1 MRYWTLSRSSSSS
14 SFSFS
19 PSKPATTNLTKIES
33 SSSSMISSQTTTTTT
48 SINSIPGTFNS
59 PVFSVDSQTTKPLCV
74 THDSQWQFILVLSH
88 RKWLLWPG
96 VRAYKPL
103 FREDAPEEK
112 RLKGGIFLDDSP
124 DFERLD
130 QDQKQK
136 KTYVLIFPEDGDG
149 YVYEIPR
156 VRFRKL
162 QDTSPP
168 TSSLQS
174 SSSNSSTNSNVNS
187 DNYNIS
193 SDASLASHVANVL
206 MCDGPHGPYQ
216 NSPTSISILNAH
228 PTSPIHRSSSPQQ
241 KANFI
246 IIIIICNFKTS
257 FCEYNKWSSTCSCHC
272 CIRTYHCWSWT
283 SFSNYIF
290 KWYKWK
296 KQISQL
302 QQTNQQQQQQQ
313 RPIYEA
319 VFSANDEAN
328 DSEDEEYDQEE
339 EEGESEEDNDGKDEA
354 SLESA
359 IQKAMV
365 IKFLIYS
372 L

>member
-1 MRYWTLSRSSSSS
+1 
-14 SFSFS
+14 
-19 PSKPATTNLTKIES
+19 
-33 SSSSMISSQTTTTTT
+33 
-48 SINSIPGTFNS
+48 
-59 PVFSVDSQTTKPLCV
+59 
-74 THDSQWQFILVLSH
+74 LSH
-88 RKWLLWPG
+88 RKWLLWLG

-187 DNYNIS
+187 DNCNIS

-241 KANFI
+241 KANF
-246 IIIIICNFKTS
+246 N
-257 FCEYNKWSSTCSCHC
+257 HH
-272 CIRTYHCWSWT
+272 YHH
-283 SFSNYIF
+283 
-290 KWYKWK
+290 
-296 KQISQL
+296 L
-302 QQTNQQQQQQQ
+302 
-313 RPIYEA
+313 
-319 VFSANDEAN
+319 
-328 DSEDEEYDQEE
+328 
-339 EEGESEEDNDGKDEA
+339 
-354 SLESA
+354 
-359 IQKAMV
+359 
-365 IKFLIYS
+365 
-372 L
+372 